1 MKERTADGSHRVAMP
16 VNLTAGRRS
25 VRWHLGRLVI
35 DDREL
40 VIRCL
45 ASRWIPARSAPRAS
59 IGEISVV
66 RRIDVTLPVFS
77 WHRMDVVSFDPA
89 GPFADVQLRLPSR
102 RRITDKLRTRGYTVA
117 GSRT

>member
-1 MKERTADGSHRVAMP
+1 MP

-25 VRWHLGRLVI
+25 VSWPLGRLVI
-35 DDREL
+35 DDHEL

-59 IGEISVV
+59 IGEISVA
-66 RRIDVTLPVFS
+66 RRIEITLPVLS
-77 WHRMDVVSFDPA
+77 WHRMDVVRFDAA

-102 RRITDKLRTRGYTVA
+102 RQITDELRARGYAVA
-117 GSRT
+117 DNRI